1 MPMTVV
7 ITVNASGRVRGFLA
21 SCMLQVAP
29 GVYTSP
35 RMSSGVRERVEA
47 VLRSWFP
54 SECGGASILMLW
66 ADSTLPEGQGLV
78 TLGTP
83 PYQLVAYD
91 GLVLSTLRG

>member
-1 MPMTVV
+1 VPMTVV
-7 ITVNASGRVRGFLA
+7 LTVNASGRVRGFLA

-29 GVYTSP
+29 GVYTAP

-54 SECGGASILMLW
+54 SESGESSILMLW
-66 ADSTLPEGQGLV
+66 ADPKLPAGQGLM

-83 PYQLVAYD
+83 PYRLVAYD